1 MRFYA
6 LLNFQHV
13 VLYIIPALIFIVLF
27 GLALGYS
34 HFYGRVSEDEKK
46 TVYHRFPE
54 GIEDRR
60 EPFPIVLTLVI
71 IGTLIWALSYILGVG
86 LLGVK
91 I

>member
-6 LLNFQHV
+6 LLNFQDV
-13 VLYIIPALIFIVLF
+13 VLYIIPALIFIVLL

-34 HFYGRVSEDEKK
+34 HFYGKVSEDEKK
-46 TVYHRFPE
+46 AVHHRFPL
-54 GIEDRR
+54 
-60 EPFPIVLTLVI
+60 VLTLII

-86 LLGVK
+86 HLGVK